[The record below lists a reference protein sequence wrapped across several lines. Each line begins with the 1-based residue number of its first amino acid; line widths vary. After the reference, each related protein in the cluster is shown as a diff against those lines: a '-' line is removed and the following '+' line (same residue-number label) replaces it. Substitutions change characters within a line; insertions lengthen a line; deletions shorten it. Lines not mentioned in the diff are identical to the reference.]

1 MKDDFETEE
10 LLFLM
15 KRINL
20 NLAAR
25 MELSLRHKSIT
36 GDQTYFLVYILRNHT
51 NGTYLTELCRETGVS
66 KPTLSA
72 LIKKLREKDYL
83 YYHSEPDDIRKKK
96 VLPTAKLVAEGEE
109 MLRKTEQMEEKILS
123 ALDSRERELLRSL
136 EQKLIAQLAGMEAG
150 ETDREKNRQ
159 EVNYHEKSDTAA
171 QAI

>member
-36 GDQTYFLVYILRNHT
+36 GVQTYFLVYILRHHP

-150 ETDREKNRQ
+150 ETDREENRQ